1 MFDGCV
7 PYSEVACKV
16 AAENLGLRVDA
27 DFTSGSATTKGCYAY
42 SSKNE
47 ALAGKVFF
55 GKGGSENDMANPVDK
70 ASGQFRPL
78 GHDCKS
84 NLTNYT
90 INLNN

>member
-7 PYSEVACKV
+7 PYSEEACKV
-16 AAENLGLRVDA
+16 AGQNLGLRVDT
-27 DFTSGSATTKGCYAY
+27 DFTSGPATTKGCYAY

-47 ALAGKVFF
+47 AFAGKVFF
-55 GKGGSENDMANPVDK
+55 GKGGSASNMADSVDQ

-90 INLNN
+90 INLDN